1 MSKTKNYYWDEAEKF
16 VDSVF
21 ENLKKGLIDKNEAK
35 KEILESNV
43 ALDLIDI
50 NAFNIDEVIEDNG
63 LDRTNI
69 HKYTK
74 NFINR

>member
-16 VDSVF
+16 VDAVL
-21 ENLKKGLIDKNEAK
+21 LKLKNNEISKADAK

-50 NAFNIDEVIEDNG
+50 DAYNIDEVIEMELNA
-63 LDRTNI
+63 
-69 HKYTK
+69 
-74 NFINR
+74 

>member
-16 VDSVF
+16 VDGVF
-21 ENLKKGLIDKNEAK
+21 EKLENGLIDKKEAK

-50 NAFNIDEVIEDNG
+50 NEHNIDEVIEMQ
-63 LDRTNI
+63 LEMA
-69 HKYTK
+69 
-74 NFINR
+74 